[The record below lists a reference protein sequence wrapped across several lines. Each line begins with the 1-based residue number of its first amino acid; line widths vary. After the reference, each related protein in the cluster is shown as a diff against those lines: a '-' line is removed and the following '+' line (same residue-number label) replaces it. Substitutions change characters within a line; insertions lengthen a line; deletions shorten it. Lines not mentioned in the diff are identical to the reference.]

1 MTSVRFAA
9 LFALGCL
16 ALASAHGVAQS
27 LPAPA
32 ASATA
37 LASPAP
43 VFHFVFTPSPA
54 PENTPFQRAGAP
66 EIREIDLSDA
76 VLAAP
81 GDLHVRVLT
90 SSNVVSVTATT
101 MGHDLD
107 IPALSP
113 GIFRLD
119 AWIPEVPQVMRN
131 RNFDV
136 QFVAAGP
143 DGRTANVTLPLA
155 LK

>member
-1 MTSVRFAA
+1 MTSARFAA
-9 LFALGCL
+9 LFALGAV
-16 ALASAHGVAQS
+16 ALASAHGAAQS
-27 LPAPA
+27 VPSPA
-32 ASATA
+32 ATATP
-37 LASPAP
+37 LTTPRP

-54 PENTPFQRAGAP
+54 PDNTPFQRAGAP
-66 EIREIDLSDA
+66 EIHEIDLSDA
-76 VLAAP
+76 VVPAP

-107 IPALSP
+107 IPALTP
-113 GIFRLD
+113 GVFRLD
-119 AWIPEVPQVMRN
+119 AWIPDVPQYMRN